1 MLSQQQGGVC
11 WGHNNVIAK
20 TYSVIPNSYVISSE
34 DCPGA
39 SDGLHFTAQGY
50 RMIGKRYA
58 ETMLDILDQHN
69 EIDFDTSETYF
80 PLTTEAF
87 NPSLYL
93 EGTFQKSGDKASFTN
108 IDNNNFGGWRYHDGI
123 DLSQY
128 NYIVVKL
135 NQATTGSPKVRIYDT
150 DDYLNPCYTYSVG
163 TNKNVVIDLKQMK
176 TSTGAAVNP
185 AHLYMIGFEN
195 QAGKTVAVDQMFLSM
210 DGVTD
215 VNAQDNP
222 QPDPFILNVSSA
234 CVATLYLG
242 FDAVI
247 PEDADFFLV
256 AAVKSVQGTNAYL
269 KRIKGGIIPA
279 NTGVMIFANEGKYK
293 LYPSQLAPTEI
304 VESKLHGVVKN
315 TSVTALSQLEGGA
328 SIYVLSRGV
337 SEYTGFKVVGSTVK
351 TIPAYKAYLPIEQS
365 VLVKSIQ
372 WTFDSSES
380 TDINLLGKERSNDG
394 VDSVFDLSGRRVSK
408 PTKGLYIIN
417 GKKVMIK

>member
-1 MLSQQQGGVC
+1 
-11 WGHNNVIAK
+11 
-20 TYSVIPNSYVISSE
+20 
-34 DCPGA
+34 
-39 SDGLHFTAQGY
+39 
-50 RMIGKRYA
+50 
-58 ETMLDILDQHN
+58 MLDILDQHN

-93 EGTFQKSGDKASFTN
+93 EGTFQKSGDKASFTS

-195 QAGKTVAVDQMFLSM
+195 QAGKTVAIDQMFLSM

-234 CVATLYLG
+234 CIATLYLG

-247 PEDADFFLV
+247 PEDADFFIA
-256 AAVKSVQGTNAYL
+256 AAVKSVQGSNAYL
-269 KRIKGGIIPA
+269 KRVKGIIPA
-279 NTGVMIFANEGKYK
+279 NTGVIIFANPGKYT
-293 LYPSQLAPTEI
+293 LYPSDVAPTE
-304 VESKLHGVVKN
+304 VVQSMLHGVLKN
-315 TSVTALSQLEGGA
+315 TPASTVREMENGA
-328 SIYVLSRGV
+328 DLYVLSRGI
-337 SEYTGFKVVGSTVK
+337 SEYTGFKPAGSSIK
-351 TIPAYKAYLPIEQS
+351 TFAANKAYLPLEQS
-365 VLVKSIQ
+365 VLTKFINL
-372 WTFDSSES
+372 TFDDSES
-380 TDINLLGKERSNDG
+380 TDINQIMNGLNAKEDIY
-394 VDSVFDLSGRRVSK
+394 DLSGRKVTHPSK
-408 PTKGLYIIN
+408 GIYIVN
-417 GKKVMIK
+417 GKKVLIK